1 MIVIFSNPEGL
12 SVSVNVE
19 AIRSTEESLF
29 LADSEEE
36 FIINRDELKQIFT
49 DYDVFNYSD
58 GITLTQF
65 KQDFLRESMPN
76 MPKTNSTLQWTLG
89 DIPKLLSTDVKFL
102 MNDIINFITQ
112 NPQDVPRFI
121 DIQYTDK
128 LVINHN
134 FTQER
139 VLDMI
144 GSALFLQTQLEN
156 YEEFNS

>member
-1 MIVIFSNPEGL
+1 
-12 SVSVNVE
+12 
-19 AIRSTEESLF
+19 
-29 LADSEEE
+29 
-36 FIINRDELKQIFT
+36 
-49 DYDVFNYSD
+49 
-58 GITLTQF
+58 
-65 KQDFLRESMPN
+65 
-76 MPKTNSTLQWTLG
+76 
-89 DIPKLLSTDVKFL
+89 

>member
-29 LADSEEE
+29 LADLEEE

-65 KQDFLRESMPN
+65 KQDFLRESVSN

-89 DIPKLLSTDVKFL
+89 DVKEEHKSYILTLTNDMTSFFL
-102 MNDIINFITQ
+102 KHSPVGEYYVEIFHSNKSN
-112 NPQDVPRFI
+112 
-121 DIQYTDK
+121 K

-134 FTQER
+134 FTQPR
-139 VLDMI
+139 IIDKI
-144 GSALFLQTQLEN
+144 GATLYVCGN
-156 YEEFNS
+156 